1 MKDSRFVLTMCDVL
15 LLADVF
21 EKVRSICPENYGL
34 CPSHYLRAQALS
46 WNAMLSITK
55 VELNIVSGVDLYL
68 FFEKGLRGGVVFV
81 KHTAKQT
88 IHI

>member
-1 MKDSRFVLTMCDVL
+1 MPRK
-15 LLADVF
+15 
-21 EKVRSICPENYGL
+21 NYL

-55 VELNIVSGVDLYL
+55 VELNIVSGADLYL